1 VDEER
6 EGCLFPEGNS
16 DARILCH
23 DMTPEFLI
31 FGTDVC
37 TVFIIRQLQFTF
49 TYFGHFSL
57 QRADE
62 TVLLYSNYL
71 FSNFSILDII

>member
-37 TVFIIRQLQFTF
+37 TVFII
-49 TYFGHFSL
+49 
-57 QRADE
+57 
-62 TVLLYSNYL
+62 
-71 FSNFSILDII
+71 